1 MAKRF
6 SHEVKMRVE
15 YMLAERTARYEKG
28 SRSTVMMRLASV
40 TVGLGIAVMIIT
52 LSVVAGFRE
61 QINGALRGMMAD
73 MTICDVSGFMRQE
86 SEAVVPSAEFV
97 AEVGAIKGVR
107 SVAPQVTLNGMA
119 KSGDNVAG
127 LQIKGIDTGYDTAW
141 WQSVLLEGALPDL
154 AAEHRGKEL
163 LLSEAT
169 ARKLDVAVGD
179 KVEMLFA
186 VGDERPR
193 RDRFKVSGIFR
204 TGLEEMDLRMAV
216 GDVRDVRRIA
226 GWADDEVSGYDV
238 MLAEGVD
245 SEVVSDEIF
254 QIIDRRYDA
263 GDESV
268 GSLVVNSIRERFP
281 VVFDWLKAHSVNARV
296 IIVIIM
302 VVVLFNMAAAMLI
315 MVLDRTAMIG
325 SLKALGMRNGA
336 IRRMFLYRAARLF
349 AVGALWGNV
358 VALVLVGVQAVWH
371 PVELNPSGYMLA
383 ELPVKVELWRVV
395 LLNVGAMAV
404 TVLTML
410 LPSAMI
416 ARISPSESLKY
427 KL

>member
-1 MAKRF
+1 MKI
-6 SHEVKMRVE
+6 E

-52 LSVVAGFRE
+52 LSVVAGFRQ

-86 SEAVVPSAEFV
+86 SEAVRPSEEFV
-97 AEVGAIKGVR
+97 REVGALRGVK
-107 SVAPQVTLNGMA
+107 SISPQVVLNGMA

-127 LQIKGIDTGYDTAW
+127 LQLKGIDAKYDIEW
-141 WQSVLLEGALPDL
+141 WQSVIVEGSLPDV

-169 ARKLDVAVGD
+169 AQKLDVAVGD

-193 RDRFKVSGIFR
+193 RDRFKVSGIYR
-204 TGLEEMDLRMAV
+204 TGLEEMDLRLAV
-216 GDVRDVRRIA
+216 ADMRDVRRIA

-238 MLAEGVD
+238 MLDDGADAEA
-245 SEVVSDEIF
+245 VSDEIF

-281 VVFDWLKAHSVNARV
+281 VVYDWLKAHNINARV

-336 IRRMFLYRAARLF
+336 IRRMFIYRAARLF

-371 PVELNPSGYMLA
+371 PVELNPSGYMLTY
-383 ELPVKVELWRVV
+383 LPVKVELWRVV
-395 LLNVGAMAV
+395 LLNAGALAV
-404 TVLTML
+404 TVVVML

>member
-1 MAKRF
+1 MKI
-6 SHEVKMRVE
+6 E

-52 LSVVAGFRE
+52 LSVVAGFRQ

-86 SEAVVPSAEFV
+86 SEAVRPSEEFV
-97 AEVGAIKGVR
+97 REVGALRGVK
-107 SVAPQVTLNGMA
+107 SISPQVVLNGMA

-127 LQIKGIDTGYDTAW
+127 LQLKGIDAEYATEW
-141 WQSVLLEGALPDL
+141 WQSVIVEGSLPDV

-169 ARKLDVAVGD
+169 AQKLDVAVGD

-193 RDRFKVSGIFR
+193 RDRFKVSGIYR
-204 TGLEEMDLRMAV
+204 TGLEEMDLRLAV
-216 GDVRDVRRIA
+216 ADMRDVRRIA

-238 MLAEGVD
+238 MLDDGANAD
-245 SEVVSDEIF
+245 VVSDEIF

-281 VVFDWLKAHSVNARV
+281 VVYDWLKAHNINARV

-336 IRRMFLYRAARLF
+336 IRRMFIYRAARLF
-349 AVGALWGNV
+349 VAGALWGNV

-371 PVELNPSGYMLA
+371 PVELNPSGYMLTY
-383 ELPVKVELWRVV
+383 LPVKVELWRVV
-395 LLNVGAMAV
+395 LLNVGALAV
-404 TVLTML
+404 TVVVML

>member
-1 MAKRF
+1 MKI
-6 SHEVKMRVE
+6 E

-52 LSVVAGFRE
+52 LSVVAGFRQ

-86 SEAVVPSAEFV
+86 SEAVRPSEEFV
-97 AEVGAIKGVR
+97 REVGALRGVK
-107 SVAPQVTLNGMA
+107 SISPQVVLNGMA

-127 LQIKGIDTGYDTAW
+127 LQLKGIDAEYATEW
-141 WQSVLLEGALPDL
+141 WQSVIVEGSLPDV

-169 ARKLDVAVGD
+169 AQKLDVAVGD

-193 RDRFKVSGIFR
+193 RDRFKVSGIYR
-204 TGLEEMDLRMAV
+204 TGLEEMDLRLAV
-216 GDVRDVRRIA
+216 ADMRDVRRIA

-238 MLAEGVD
+238 MLDDGADAET
-245 SEVVSDEIF
+245 VSDDIF

-281 VVFDWLKAHSVNARV
+281 VVYDWLKAHNINARV

-336 IRRMFLYRAARLF
+336 IRRMFIYRAARLF
-349 AVGALWGNV
+349 VAGALWGNV

-371 PVELNPSGYMLA
+371 PVELNPSGYMLT

-395 LLNVGAMAV
+395 LLNVGALAV
-404 TVLTML
+404 TVVVML

>member
-1 MAKRF
+1 
-6 SHEVKMRVE
+6 
-15 YMLAERTARYEKG
+15 MLAERTARYEKG

-52 LSVVAGFRE
+52 LAVVAGFRQ

-73 MTICDVSGFMRQE
+73 MTICDVSGLMRQE

-107 SVAPQVTLNGMA
+107 SIAPQVTLNGMA

-127 LQIKGIDTGYDTAW
+127 LQIKGIDQHYDTEW
-141 WQSVLLEGALPDL
+141 WQSVLLEGALPDFE
-154 AAEHRGKEL
+154 AEHRGKEL

-216 GDVRDVRRIA
+216 GDVRDVRRIV

-238 MLAEGVD
+238 ML
-245 SEVVSDEIF
+245 SEDAAADEVSEAIF
-254 QIIDRRYDA
+254 KIIDSRYDA
-263 GDESV
+263 GDKSV
-268 GSLVVNSIRERFP
+268 GSLVASSLSERFP
-281 VVFDWLKAHSVNARV
+281 VVFDWLKAHSINARV

-325 SLKALGMRNGA
+325 SLKALGMRNRA

-349 AVGALWGNV
+349 VAGALWGNV
-358 VALVLVGVQAVWH
+358 VALALVGVQALWH
-371 PVELNPSGYMLA
+371 PVELNPSGYMLS
-383 ELPVKVELWRVV
+383 ELPVRVELGRVV

>member
-40 TVGLGIAVMIIT
+40 TVGLGIAVMILT
-52 LSVVAGFRE
+52 LAVVAGFRQ

-73 MTICDVSGFMRQE
+73 MTICDVSGLMRQE

-107 SVAPQVTLNGMA
+107 SIAPQVTLNGMA

-127 LQIKGIDTGYDTAW
+127 LQIKGIDQHYDTEW
-141 WQSVLLEGALPDL
+141 WQSVLLEGALPDFE
-154 AAEHRGKEL
+154 AEHRGKEL

-245 SEVVSDEIF
+245 ADVVSEAIF

-263 GDESV
+263 GDKSV
-268 GSLVVNSIRERFP
+268 GSLVASSISERFP
-281 VVFDWLKAHSVNARV
+281 VVFDWLKAHSINARV

-325 SLKALGMRNGA
+325 SLKALGMRNKA

-349 AVGALWGNV
+349 AVGAFWGNV
-358 VALVLVGVQAVWH
+358 VALALVGVQALWH
-371 PVELNPSGYMLA
+371 PVELNPSGYMLS
-383 ELPVKVELWRVV
+383 ELPVRVELWRVV

>member
-1 MAKRF
+1 MKI
-6 SHEVKMRVE
+6 E

-52 LSVVAGFRE
+52 LSVVAGFRQ

-86 SEAVVPSAEFV
+86 SEAVRPSEEFV
-97 AEVGAIKGVR
+97 REVGALRGVK
-107 SVAPQVTLNGMA
+107 SISPQVVLNGMA

-127 LQIKGIDTGYDTAW
+127 LQLKGIDAEYATEW
-141 WQSVLLEGALPDL
+141 WQSVIVEGSLPDV

-169 ARKLDVAVGD
+169 AQKLDVAVGD

-193 RDRFKVSGIFR
+193 RDRFKVSGIYR
-204 TGLEEMDLRMAV
+204 TGLEEMDLRLAV
-216 GDVRDVRRIA
+216 ADMRDVRRIA

-238 MLAEGVD
+238 MLDDGADAEA
-245 SEVVSDEIF
+245 VSDEIF

-281 VVFDWLKAHSVNARV
+281 VVYDWLKAHNINARV

-336 IRRMFLYRAARLF
+336 IRRMFIYRAARLF
-349 AVGALWGNV
+349 VAGALWGNV

-371 PVELNPSGYMLA
+371 PVELNPSGYMLTY
-383 ELPVKVELWRVV
+383 LPVKVELWRVV
-395 LLNVGAMAV
+395 LLNAGALAV
-404 TVLTML
+404 TVVVML

>member
-1 MAKRF
+1 MKI
-6 SHEVKMRVE
+6 E

-52 LSVVAGFRE
+52 LSVVAGFRQ

-86 SEAVVPSAEFV
+86 SEAVRPSEEFV
-97 AEVGAIKGVR
+97 REVEALRGVK
-107 SVAPQVTLNGMA
+107 SISPQVVLNGMA

-127 LQIKGIDTGYDTAW
+127 LQLKGIDAEYDIEW
-141 WQSVLLEGALPDL
+141 WQSVIVEGSLPDV

-169 ARKLDVAVGD
+169 AQKLDVAVGD

-193 RDRFKVSGIFR
+193 RDRFKVSGIYR
-204 TGLEEMDLRMAV
+204 TGLEEMDLRLAV
-216 GDVRDVRRIA
+216 ADMRDVRRIA

-238 MLAEGVD
+238 MLDDGADAEA
-245 SEVVSDEIF
+245 VSDEIF

-281 VVFDWLKAHSVNARV
+281 VVYDWLKAHNINARV

-336 IRRMFLYRAARLF
+336 IRRMFIYRAARLF
-349 AVGALWGNV
+349 VAGALWGNV

-371 PVELNPSGYMLA
+371 PVELNPSGYMLTY
-383 ELPVKVELWRVV
+383 LPVKVELWRVV
-395 LLNVGAMAV
+395 LLNVGALAV
-404 TVLTML
+404 TVVVML

>member
-28 SRSTVMMRLASV
+28 SRSTMMMRLASV
-40 TVGLGIAVMIIT
+40 TVGLGIAVMILT
-52 LSVVAGFRE
+52 LSVVAGFRQ

-73 MTICDVSGFMRQE
+73 MTVCDVSGLMRQE
-86 SEAVVPSAEFV
+86 SEAVAPSPEFV
-97 AEVGAIKGVR
+97 AEVGAIRGV
-107 SVAPQVTLNGMA
+107 SSIAPQVTLNGMA

-127 LQIKGIDTGYDTAW
+127 LQIKGIDQHYDTEW
-141 WQSVLLEGALPDL
+141 WQSVLLEGALPDF

-186 VGDERPR
+186 IGDERPR

-238 MLAEGVD
+238 MLAEGADAEEV
-245 SEVVSDEIF
+245 SEEIF

-268 GSLVVNSIRERFP
+268 GSLVVSNIKERFP
-281 VVFDWLKAHSVNARV
+281 VVFDWLKAHSINARV

-302 VVVLFNMAAAMLI
+302 IVVLFNMAAAMLI

-349 AVGALWGNV
+349 VAGALWGNV
-358 VALVLVGVQAVWH
+358 VALALVGVQAVWH

-383 ELPVKVELWRVV
+383 ELPVRVEWWSVL

>member
-1 MAKRF
+1 MKI
-6 SHEVKMRVE
+6 E

-52 LSVVAGFRE
+52 LSVVAGFRQ

-86 SEAVVPSAEFV
+86 SEAVRPSEEFV
-97 AEVGAIKGVR
+97 REVGALRGVK
-107 SVAPQVTLNGMA
+107 SISPQVVLNGMA

-127 LQIKGIDTGYDTAW
+127 LQLKGIDAEYATEW
-141 WQSVLLEGALPDL
+141 WQSVIVEGSLPDV

-169 ARKLDVAVGD
+169 AQKLDVAVGD

-193 RDRFKVSGIFR
+193 RDRFKVSGIYR
-204 TGLEEMDLRMAV
+204 TGLEEMDLRLAV
-216 GDVRDVRRIA
+216 ADMRDVRRIA

-238 MLAEGVD
+238 MLDDGAYAEA
-245 SEVVSDEIF
+245 VSDYIF

-281 VVFDWLKAHSVNARV
+281 VVYDWLKAHNINARV

-336 IRRMFLYRAARLF
+336 IRRMFIYRAARLF

-371 PVELNPSGYMLA
+371 PVELNPSGYMLT

-395 LLNVGAMAV
+395 LLNVGALAV
-404 TVLTML
+404 TVVVML

>member
-1 MAKRF
+1 MKI
-6 SHEVKMRVE
+6 E

-52 LSVVAGFRE
+52 LSVVAGFRQ

-86 SEAVVPSAEFV
+86 SEAVRPSEEFV
-97 AEVGAIKGVR
+97 REVEALRGVK
-107 SVAPQVTLNGMA
+107 SISPQVVLNGMA

-127 LQIKGIDTGYDTAW
+127 LQLKGIDAKYDTEW
-141 WQSVLLEGALPDL
+141 WQSVIVEGSLPDV

-169 ARKLDVAVGD
+169 AQKLDVAVGD

-193 RDRFKVSGIFR
+193 RDRFKVSGIYR
-204 TGLEEMDLRMAV
+204 TGLEEMDLRLAV
-216 GDVRDVRRIA
+216 ADMRDVRRIA

-238 MLAEGVD
+238 MLDDGADAEA
-245 SEVVSDEIF
+245 VSDDIF

-281 VVFDWLKAHSVNARV
+281 VVYDWLKAHNINARV

-336 IRRMFLYRAARLF
+336 IRRMFIYRAARLF
-349 AVGALWGNV
+349 VAGALWGNV

-371 PVELNPSGYMLA
+371 PVELNPSGYMLTY
-383 ELPVKVELWRVV
+383 LPVKVELWRVV
-395 LLNVGAMAV
+395 LLNVGALAV
-404 TVLTML
+404 TVVVML

>member
-1 MAKRF
+1 
-6 SHEVKMRVE
+6 MRVE

-28 SRSTVMMRLASV
+28 SRSTMMMRLASV
-40 TVGLGIAVMIIT
+40 TVGLGIAVMILT
-52 LSVVAGFRE
+52 LSVVAGFRQ

-73 MTICDVSGFMRQE
+73 MTVCDVSGLMRQE
-86 SEAVVPSAEFV
+86 SEAVAPSPEFV
-97 AEVGAIKGVR
+97 AEVGAIRGVR
-107 SVAPQVTLNGMA
+107 SIAPQVTLNGMA

-127 LQIKGIDTGYDTAW
+127 LQIKGIDQHYDTEW
-141 WQSVLLEGALPDL
+141 WQSVLLEGALPDF

-186 VGDERPR
+186 IGDERPR

-238 MLAEGVD
+238 MLAEGADAEEV
-245 SEVVSDEIF
+245 SEEIF
-254 QIIDRRYDA
+254 QIIDSRYDA

-268 GSLVVNSIRERFP
+268 GSLVANSISERFP
-281 VVFDWLKAHSVNARV
+281 VVFDWLKAHSINARV

-302 VVVLFNMAAAMLI
+302 IVVLFNMAAAMLI

-358 VALVLVGVQAVWH
+358 VALALVGVQAVWH

-383 ELPVKVELWRVV
+383 ELPVRVEWWSVL

>member
-1 MAKRF
+1 MKI
-6 SHEVKMRVE
+6 E

-52 LSVVAGFRE
+52 LSVVAGFRQ

-86 SEAVVPSAEFV
+86 SEAVRPSEEFV
-97 AEVGAIKGVR
+97 REVGALRGVK
-107 SVAPQVTLNGMA
+107 SISPQVVLNGMA

-127 LQIKGIDTGYDTAW
+127 LQLKGIDAEYATEW
-141 WQSVLLEGALPDL
+141 WQSVIVEGSLPDV

-169 ARKLDVAVGD
+169 AQKLDVAIGD

-193 RDRFKVSGIFR
+193 RDRFKVSGIYR
-204 TGLEEMDLRMAV
+204 TGLEEMDLRLAV
-216 GDVRDVRRIA
+216 ADMRDVRRIA

-238 MLAEGVD
+238 MLDDGADAEA
-245 SEVVSDEIF
+245 VSDDIF

-281 VVFDWLKAHSVNARV
+281 VVYDWLKAHNINARV

-336 IRRMFLYRAARLF
+336 IRRMFIYRAARLF
-349 AVGALWGNV
+349 VAGALWGNV

-371 PVELNPSGYMLA
+371 PVELNPSGYMLTY
-383 ELPVKVELWRVV
+383 LPVKVELWRVV
-395 LLNVGAMAV
+395 LLNVGALAV
-404 TVLTML
+404 TVVVML

>member
-1 MAKRF
+1 MKI
-6 SHEVKMRVE
+6 E

-52 LSVVAGFRE
+52 LSVVAGFRQ

-86 SEAVVPSAEFV
+86 SEAVRPSEEFV
-97 AEVGAIKGVR
+97 REVEALRGVK
-107 SVAPQVTLNGMA
+107 SISPQVVLNGMA

-127 LQIKGIDTGYDTAW
+127 LQLKGIDAEYATEW
-141 WQSVLLEGALPDL
+141 WQSVIVEGSLPDV

-169 ARKLDVAVGD
+169 AQKLDVAVGD

-193 RDRFKVSGIFR
+193 RDRFKVSGIYR
-204 TGLEEMDLRMAV
+204 TGLEEMDLRLAV
-216 GDVRDVRRIA
+216 ADMRDVRRIA

-238 MLAEGVD
+238 MLDDGAD
-245 SEVVSDEIF
+245 ADVVSDEMF

-281 VVFDWLKAHSVNARV
+281 VVYDWLKAHNINARV

-336 IRRMFLYRAARLF
+336 IRRMFIYRAARLF
-349 AVGALWGNV
+349 VAGALWGNV

-371 PVELNPSGYMLA
+371 PVELNPSGYMLTY
-383 ELPVKVELWRVV
+383 LPVKVELWRVV
-395 LLNVGAMAV
+395 LLNVGALAV
-404 TVLTML
+404 TVVVML

>member
-1 MAKRF
+1 
-6 SHEVKMRVE
+6 MRVE

-40 TVGLGIAVMIIT
+40 TVGLGLAVMILT
-52 LSVVAGFRE
+52 LAVVAGFRQ

-73 MTICDVSGFMRQE
+73 MTICDVSGLMRQE

-107 SVAPQVTLNGMA
+107 SIAPQVTLNGMA

-127 LQIKGIDTGYDTAW
+127 LQIKGIDQHYDTEW

-216 GDVRDVRRIA
+216 GDVRDVRRIV

-238 MLAEGVD
+238 ML
-245 SEVVSDEIF
+245 SEDAAADEVSEAIF
-254 QIIDRRYDA
+254 QIIDSRYDA
-263 GDESV
+263 GDKSV
-268 GSLVVNSIRERFP
+268 GSLVASSLSERFP
-281 VVFDWLKAHSVNARV
+281 VVFDWLKAHSINARV

-325 SLKALGMRNGA
+325 SLKALGMRNRA

-349 AVGALWGNV
+349 VAGALWGNV
-358 VALVLVGVQAVWH
+358 VALALVGVQALWH
-371 PVELNPSGYMLA
+371 PVELNPSGYMLS
-383 ELPVKVELWRVV
+383 ELPVRVELGRVV

>member
-1 MAKRF
+1 MKI
-6 SHEVKMRVE
+6 E

-52 LSVVAGFRE
+52 LSVVAGFRQ

-86 SEAVVPSAEFV
+86 SEAVRPSEEFV
-97 AEVGAIKGVR
+97 REVGALCGVK
-107 SVAPQVTLNGMA
+107 SISPQVVLNGMA

-127 LQIKGIDTGYDTAW
+127 LQLKGIDAKYATEW
-141 WQSVLLEGALPDL
+141 WQSVIVEGSLPDV

-169 ARKLDVAVGD
+169 AQKLDVAVGD

-193 RDRFKVSGIFR
+193 RDRFKVSGIYR
-204 TGLEEMDLRMAV
+204 TGLEEMDLRLAV
-216 GDVRDVRRIA
+216 ADMRDVRRIA

-238 MLAEGVD
+238 MLDDGADAEA
-245 SEVVSDEIF
+245 VSDDIF

-281 VVFDWLKAHSVNARV
+281 VVYDWLKAHNINARV

-336 IRRMFLYRAARLF
+336 IRRMFIYRAARLF

-371 PVELNPSGYMLA
+371 PVELNPSGYMLT

-395 LLNVGAMAV
+395 LLNVGALAV
-404 TVLTML
+404 TVVVML

>member
-1 MAKRF
+1 MKI
-6 SHEVKMRVE
+6 E

-52 LSVVAGFRE
+52 LSVVAGFRQ

-86 SEAVVPSAEFV
+86 SEAVRPSEEFV
-97 AEVGAIKGVR
+97 REVGALRGVK
-107 SVAPQVTLNGMA
+107 SISPQVVLNGMA

-127 LQIKGIDTGYDTAW
+127 LQLKGIDAEYATEW
-141 WQSVLLEGALPDL
+141 WQSVIVEGSLPDV

-169 ARKLDVAVGD
+169 AQKLDVAVGD

-193 RDRFKVSGIFR
+193 RDRFKVSGIYR
-204 TGLEEMDLRMAV
+204 TGLEEMDLRLAV
-216 GDVRDVRRIA
+216 ADMRDVRRIA

-238 MLAEGVD
+238 MLDDGADAET
-245 SEVVSDEIF
+245 VSDDIF

-281 VVFDWLKAHSVNARV
+281 VVYDWLKAHNINARV

-336 IRRMFLYRAARLF
+336 IRRMFIYRAARLF
-349 AVGALWGNV
+349 VAGALWGNV

-371 PVELNPSGYMLA
+371 PVELNPSGYMLTY
-383 ELPVKVELWRVV
+383 LPVKVELWRVV
-395 LLNVGAMAV
+395 LLNVGALAV
-404 TVLTML
+404 TVVVML

>member
-1 MAKRF
+1 MKI
-6 SHEVKMRVE
+6 E

-52 LSVVAGFRE
+52 LSVVAGFRQ

-86 SEAVVPSAEFV
+86 SEAVRPSEEFV
-97 AEVGAIKGVR
+97 REVGALRGVK
-107 SVAPQVTLNGMA
+107 SISPQVVLNGMA

-127 LQIKGIDTGYDTAW
+127 LQLKGIDAEYATEW
-141 WQSVLLEGALPDL
+141 WQSVIVEGSLPDV

-169 ARKLDVAVGD
+169 AQKLDVAVGD

-193 RDRFKVSGIFR
+193 RDRFKVSGIYR
-204 TGLEEMDLRMAV
+204 TGLEEMDLRLAV
-216 GDVRDVRRIA
+216 ADMRDVRRIA

-238 MLAEGVD
+238 MLDDGADAEA
-245 SEVVSDEIF
+245 VSDDIF

-281 VVFDWLKAHSVNARV
+281 VVYDWLKAHNINARV

-336 IRRMFLYRAARLF
+336 IRRMFIYRAARLF
-349 AVGALWGNV
+349 VAGALWGNV

-371 PVELNPSGYMLA
+371 PVELNPSGYMLTY
-383 ELPVKVELWRVV
+383 LPVKVELWRVV
-395 LLNVGAMAV
+395 LLNMGALAV
-404 TVLTML
+404 TVVVML
-410 LPSAMI
+410 MPSAMI

>member
-1 MAKRF
+1 MKI
-6 SHEVKMRVE
+6 E

-52 LSVVAGFRE
+52 LSVVAGFRQ

-86 SEAVVPSAEFV
+86 SEAVRPSEGFV
-97 AEVGAIKGVR
+97 REVEVLRGVK
-107 SVAPQVTLNGMA
+107 SISPQVVLNGMA

-127 LQIKGIDTGYDTAW
+127 LQLKGIDAEYATEW
-141 WQSVLLEGALPDL
+141 WQSVIVEGSLPDV

-169 ARKLDVAVGD
+169 AQKLDVAVGD

-193 RDRFKVSGIFR
+193 RDRFKVSGIYR
-204 TGLEEMDLRMAV
+204 TGLEEMDLRLAV
-216 GDVRDVRRIA
+216 ADMRDVRRIA

-238 MLAEGVD
+238 MLDDGADAEA
-245 SEVVSDEIF
+245 VSDEIF

-281 VVFDWLKAHSVNARV
+281 VVYDWLKAHNINARV

-336 IRRMFLYRAARLF
+336 IRRMFIYRAARLF
-349 AVGALWGNV
+349 VAGALWGNV

-371 PVELNPSGYMLA
+371 PVELNPSGYMLTY
-383 ELPVKVELWRVV
+383 LPVKVELWRVV
-395 LLNVGAMAV
+395 LLNVGALAV
-404 TVLTML
+404 TVVVML

>member
-1 MAKRF
+1 
-6 SHEVKMRVE
+6 MRVE

-40 TVGLGIAVMIIT
+40 TVGLGIAVMILT
-52 LSVVAGFRE
+52 LAVVAGFRQ

-73 MTICDVSGFMRQE
+73 MTICDVSGLMRQE

-107 SVAPQVTLNGMA
+107 SIAPQVTLNGMA

-127 LQIKGIDTGYDTAW
+127 LQIKGIDQHYDTEW
-141 WQSVLLEGALPDL
+141 WQSVLLEGALPDFE
-154 AAEHRGKEL
+154 AEHRGKEL

-216 GDVRDVRRIA
+216 GDVRDVRRIV

-238 MLAEGVD
+238 ML
-245 SEVVSDEIF
+245 SEDAAADEVSEAIF
-254 QIIDRRYDA
+254 QIIDSRYDA
-263 GDESV
+263 GDKSV
-268 GSLVVNSIRERFP
+268 GSLVASSLSERFP
-281 VVFDWLKAHSVNARV
+281 VVFDWLKAHSINARV

-325 SLKALGMRNGA
+325 SLKALGMRNRA

-349 AVGALWGNV
+349 VAGALWGNV
-358 VALVLVGVQAVWH
+358 VALALVGVQALWH
-371 PVELNPSGYMLA
+371 PVELNPSGYMLS
-383 ELPVKVELWRVV
+383 ELPVRVELGRVV
-395 LLNVGAMAV
+395 QLNVGAMAV

>member
-1 MAKRF
+1 MKI
-6 SHEVKMRVE
+6 E

-52 LSVVAGFRE
+52 LSVVAGFRQ

-86 SEAVVPSAEFV
+86 SEAVRPSEEFV
-97 AEVGAIKGVR
+97 REVEALRGVK
-107 SVAPQVTLNGMA
+107 SISPQVVLNGMA

-127 LQIKGIDTGYDTAW
+127 LQLKGIDAEYDIEW
-141 WQSVLLEGALPDL
+141 WQSVIVEGSLPDV

-169 ARKLDVAVGD
+169 AQKLDVAVGD

-193 RDRFKVSGIFR
+193 RDRFKVSGIYR
-204 TGLEEMDLRMAV
+204 TGLEEMDLRLAV
-216 GDVRDVRRIA
+216 ADMRDVRRIA

-238 MLAEGVD
+238 MLDDGADAEA
-245 SEVVSDEIF
+245 VSDDIF

-281 VVFDWLKAHSVNARV
+281 VVYDWLKAHNINASV

-336 IRRMFLYRAARLF
+336 IRRMFIYRAARLF

-371 PVELNPSGYMLA
+371 PVELNPSGYMLT

-395 LLNVGAMAV
+395 LLNVGALAV
-404 TVLTML
+404 TVVVML

>member
-1 MAKRF
+1 MKI
-6 SHEVKMRVE
+6 E

-52 LSVVAGFRE
+52 LSVVAGFRQ

-86 SEAVVPSAEFV
+86 SEAVRPSEEFV
-97 AEVGAIKGVR
+97 REVGALRGVK
-107 SVAPQVTLNGMA
+107 SISPQVVLNGMA

-127 LQIKGIDTGYDTAW
+127 LQLKGIDAEYATEW
-141 WQSVLLEGALPDL
+141 WQSVIVEGSLPDV

-169 ARKLDVAVGD
+169 AQKLDVAVGD

-193 RDRFKVSGIFR
+193 RDRFKVSGIYR
-204 TGLEEMDLRMAV
+204 TGLEEMDLRLAV
-216 GDVRDVRRIA
+216 ADMRDVRRIA

-238 MLAEGVD
+238 MLDDGADAEA
-245 SEVVSDEIF
+245 VSDEIF

-281 VVFDWLKAHSVNARV
+281 VVYDWLKAHNINARV

-325 SLKALGMRNGA
+325 SLKALGMRNSA
-336 IRRMFLYRAARLF
+336 IRRMFIYRAARLF
-349 AVGALWGNV
+349 VAGALWGNV

-371 PVELNPSGYMLA
+371 PVELNPSGYMLTY
-383 ELPVKVELWRVV
+383 LPVKVELWRVV
-395 LLNVGAMAV
+395 LLNAGALAV
-404 TVLTML
+404 TVVVML

>member
-1 MAKRF
+1 
-6 SHEVKMRVE
+6 MRIE

-28 SRSTVMMRLASV
+28 SRSTVMMRLASI
-40 TVGLGIAVMIIT
+40 TVGLGIAVMIIA
-52 LSVVAGFRE
+52 LAVVAGFRQ

-73 MTICDVSGFMRQE
+73 VVVCDVTGLLRQE
-86 SEAVVPSAEFV
+86 AESVAPSEEFV
-97 AEVGAIKGVR
+97 RQMGRLRGVE
-107 SVAPQVTLNGMA
+107 SVAPQVVLNGMA

-127 LQIKGIDTGYDTAW
+127 LQIKGIDGTYDTSW
-141 WQSVLLEGALPDL
+141 WREVLVEGALPDFN
-154 AAEHRGKEL
+154 AEHRGKEL
-163 LLSEAT
+163 LVSLAT
-169 ARKLDVAVGD
+169 ARLLDVGVGD

-186 VGDERPR
+186 TGEERPR
-193 RDRFKVSGIFR
+193 RDRFKVSGIYS
-204 TGLEEMDLRMAV
+204 TGLEEMDLKMAL

-226 GWADDEVSGYDV
+226 GLGDEEVSGYDV
-238 MLAEGVD
+238 MLSDGASAD
-245 SEVVSDEIF
+245 EVSQEIF
-254 QIIDRRYDA
+254 HLINRLEDE
-263 GDESV
+263 GDETVS
-268 GSLVVNSIRERFP
+268 SLVANDIRERFP
-281 VVFDWLKAHSVNARV
+281 IVFDWLKAHSINARV

-349 AVGALWGNV
+349 ALGALWGNV
-358 VALVLVGVQAVWH
+358 VALLLVGVQALWH
-371 PVELNPSGYMLA
+371 PIELNPSGYMLN
-383 ELPVKVELWRVV
+383 ELPVKIELWRVV
-395 LLNVGAMAV
+395 LLNVGALAV
-404 TVLTML
+404 TVVTML

>member
-1 MAKRF
+1 MKI
-6 SHEVKMRVE
+6 E

-52 LSVVAGFRE
+52 LSVVAGFRQ

-86 SEAVVPSAEFV
+86 SEAVRPSEEFV
-97 AEVGAIKGVR
+97 REVGALRGVK
-107 SVAPQVTLNGMA
+107 SISPQVVLNGMA

-127 LQIKGIDTGYDTAW
+127 LQLKGIDAKYATEW
-141 WQSVLLEGALPDL
+141 WQSVIVEGSLPDV

-169 ARKLDVAVGD
+169 AQKLDVAVGD

-193 RDRFKVSGIFR
+193 RDRFKVSGIYR
-204 TGLEEMDLRMAV
+204 TGLEEMDLRLAV
-216 GDVRDVRRIA
+216 ADMRDVRRIA

-238 MLAEGVD
+238 MLDDGADAEA
-245 SEVVSDEIF
+245 VSDDIF

-281 VVFDWLKAHSVNARV
+281 VVYDWLKAHNINARV

-336 IRRMFLYRAARLF
+336 IRRMFIYRAARLF
-349 AVGALWGNV
+349 VAGALWGNV

-371 PVELNPSGYMLA
+371 PVELNPSGYMLTY
-383 ELPVKVELWRVV
+383 LPVKVELWRVV
-395 LLNVGAMAV
+395 LLNVGALAV
-404 TVLTML
+404 TVVVML

>member
-1 MAKRF
+1 
-6 SHEVKMRVE
+6 
-15 YMLAERTARYEKG
+15 MLAERTARYEKG
-28 SRSTVMMRLASV
+28 SRSTMMMRLASV
-40 TVGLGIAVMIIT
+40 TVGLGIAVMILT
-52 LSVVAGFRE
+52 LSVVAGFRQ

-73 MTICDVSGFMRQE
+73 MTVCDVSGLMRQE
-86 SEAVVPSAEFV
+86 SEAVAPSPEFV
-97 AEVGAIKGVR
+97 AEVGAIRGVR
-107 SVAPQVTLNGMA
+107 SIAPQVTLNGMA

-127 LQIKGIDTGYDTAW
+127 LQIKGIDQHYDTEW
-141 WQSVLLEGALPDL
+141 WQSVLLEGALPDF

-186 VGDERPR
+186 IGDERPR

-238 MLAEGVD
+238 MLAEGADAEEV
-245 SEVVSDEIF
+245 SEEIF

-268 GSLVVNSIRERFP
+268 GSLVANSISERFP
-281 VVFDWLKAHSVNARV
+281 VVFDWLKAHSINARV

-302 VVVLFNMAAAMLI
+302 IVVLFNMAAAMLI

-349 AVGALWGNV
+349 VAGALWGNV
-358 VALVLVGVQAVWH
+358 VALALVGVQAVWH

-383 ELPVKVELWRVV
+383 ELPVRVEWWSVL

>member
-1 MAKRF
+1 
-6 SHEVKMRVE
+6 MRVE

-40 TVGLGIAVMIIT
+40 TVGLGIAVMILT
-52 LSVVAGFRE
+52 LAVVAGFRQ

-73 MTICDVSGFMRQE
+73 MTICDVSGLMRQE

-107 SVAPQVTLNGMA
+107 SIAPQVTLNGMA

-127 LQIKGIDTGYDTAW
+127 LQIKGIDQHYDTEW
-141 WQSVLLEGALPDL
+141 WQSVLLEGALPDFE
-154 AAEHRGKEL
+154 AEHRGKEL

-216 GDVRDVRRIA
+216 GDVRDVRRIV

-238 MLAEGVD
+238 ML
-245 SEVVSDEIF
+245 SEDAAADEVSEAIF
-254 QIIDRRYDA
+254 QIIDSRYDA
-263 GDESV
+263 GDKSV
-268 GSLVVNSIRERFP
+268 GSLVASSLSERFP
-281 VVFDWLKAHSVNARV
+281 VVFDWLKAHSINARV

-325 SLKALGMRNGA
+325 SLKALGMRNRA

-349 AVGALWGNV
+349 VAGALWGNV
-358 VALVLVGVQAVWH
+358 VALALVGVQALWH
-371 PVELNPSGYMLA
+371 PVELNPSGYMLS
-383 ELPVKVELWRVV
+383 ELPVRVELGRVV

>member
-1 MAKRF
+1 
-6 SHEVKMRVE
+6 
-15 YMLAERTARYEKG
+15 MLAERTARYEKG
-28 SRSTVMMRLASV
+28 SRSTMMMRLASV
-40 TVGLGIAVMIIT
+40 TVGLGIAVMILT
-52 LSVVAGFRE
+52 LSVVAGFRQ

-73 MTICDVSGFMRQE
+73 MTVCDVSGLMRQE
-86 SEAVVPSAEFV
+86 SEAVAPSPEFV
-97 AEVGAIKGVR
+97 AEVGAIRGVR
-107 SVAPQVTLNGMA
+107 SIAPQVTLNGMA

-127 LQIKGIDTGYDTAW
+127 LQIKGIDQHYDTEW
-141 WQSVLLEGALPDL
+141 WQSVLLEGALPDF

-186 VGDERPR
+186 IGDERPR

-238 MLAEGVD
+238 MLAEGADAEEV
-245 SEVVSDEIF
+245 SEEIF
-254 QIIDRRYDA
+254 QIIDSRYDA

-268 GSLVVNSIRERFP
+268 GSLVANSISERFP
-281 VVFDWLKAHSVNARV
+281 VVFDWLKAHSINARV

-302 VVVLFNMAAAMLI
+302 IVVLFNMAAAMLI

-358 VALVLVGVQAVWH
+358 VALALVGVQAVWH

-383 ELPVKVELWRVV
+383 ELPVRVEWWSVL

>member
-1 MAKRF
+1 MKI
-6 SHEVKMRVE
+6 E

-52 LSVVAGFRE
+52 LSVVAGFRQ

-86 SEAVVPSAEFV
+86 SEAVRPSEEFV
-97 AEVGAIKGVR
+97 REVGALRGVK
-107 SVAPQVTLNGMA
+107 SISPQVVLNGMA

-127 LQIKGIDTGYDTAW
+127 LQLKGIDAEYATEW
-141 WQSVLLEGALPDL
+141 WQSVIVEGSLPDV

-169 ARKLDVAVGD
+169 AQKLDVAVGD

-193 RDRFKVSGIFR
+193 RDRFKVSGIYR
-204 TGLEEMDLRMAV
+204 TGLEEMDLRLAV
-216 GDVRDVRRIA
+216 ADMRDVRRIA

-238 MLAEGVD
+238 MLDDGADAEA
-245 SEVVSDEIF
+245 VSDEIF

-281 VVFDWLKAHSVNARV
+281 VVYDWLKAHNINARV

-336 IRRMFLYRAARLF
+336 IRRMFIYRAARLF

-371 PVELNPSGYMLA
+371 PVELNPSGYMLTY
-383 ELPVKVELWRVV
+383 LPVKVELWRVV
-395 LLNVGAMAV
+395 LLNVGALAV
-404 TVLTML
+404 TVVVML

>member
-1 MAKRF
+1 MKI
-6 SHEVKMRVE
+6 E

-52 LSVVAGFRE
+52 LSVVAGFRQ

-86 SEAVVPSAEFV
+86 SEAVRPSEEFV
-97 AEVGAIKGVR
+97 REVGALRGVK
-107 SVAPQVTLNGMA
+107 SISPQVVLNGMA

-127 LQIKGIDTGYDTAW
+127 LQLKGIDAEYATEW
-141 WQSVLLEGALPDL
+141 WQSVIVEGSLPDV

-169 ARKLDVAVGD
+169 AQKLDVAVGD

-238 MLAEGVD
+238 MLAEGAD
-245 SEVVSDEIF
+245 AEAVSDEIF

-358 VALVLVGVQAVWH
+358 VALALVGVQAVWH
-371 PVELNPSGYMLA
+371 PVELNPSGYMLT

>member
-1 MAKRF
+1 
-6 SHEVKMRVE
+6 
-15 YMLAERTARYEKG
+15 MLAERTARYEKG

-40 TVGLGIAVMIIT
+40 TVGLGLAVMILT
-52 LSVVAGFRE
+52 LAVVAGFRQ

-73 MTICDVSGFMRQE
+73 MTICDVSGLMRQE

-107 SVAPQVTLNGMA
+107 SIAPQVTLNGMA

-127 LQIKGIDTGYDTAW
+127 LQIKGIDQHYDTAW
-141 WQSVLLEGALPDL
+141 WQSVLLEGALPDFE
-154 AAEHRGKEL
+154 AEHRGKEL

-216 GDVRDVRRIA
+216 GDVRDVRRIV

-238 MLAEGVD
+238 ML
-245 SEVVSDEIF
+245 SEDAAADEVSEAIF
-254 QIIDRRYDA
+254 QIIDSRYDA

-268 GSLVVNSIRERFP
+268 GSLVVNSISERFP
-281 VVFDWLKAHSVNARV
+281 VVFDWLKAHSINARV

-349 AVGALWGNV
+349 VAGALWGNV
-358 VALVLVGVQAVWH
+358 VALALVGVQALWH
-371 PVELNPSGYMLA
+371 PVELNPSGYMLS
-383 ELPVKVELWRVV
+383 ELPVRVELGRVV

>member
-1 MAKRF
+1 MKI
-6 SHEVKMRVE
+6 E

-52 LSVVAGFRE
+52 LSVVAGFRQ

-86 SEAVVPSAEFV
+86 SEAVRPSEEFV
-97 AEVGAIKGVR
+97 REVGALRGVK
-107 SVAPQVTLNGMA
+107 SISPQVVLNGMA

-127 LQIKGIDTGYDTAW
+127 LQLKGIDAEYATEW
-141 WQSVLLEGALPDL
+141 WQSVIVEGSLPDV

-169 ARKLDVAVGD
+169 AQKLDV
-179 KVEMLFA
+179 A

-193 RDRFKVSGIFR
+193 RDRFKVSGIYR
-204 TGLEEMDLRMAV
+204 TGLEEMDLRLAV
-216 GDVRDVRRIA
+216 ADMRDVRRIA

-238 MLAEGVD
+238 MLDDGADVEA
-245 SEVVSDEIF
+245 VSDEIF

-281 VVFDWLKAHSVNARV
+281 VVYDWLKAHNINARV

-336 IRRMFLYRAARLF
+336 IRRMFIYRAARLF

-371 PVELNPSGYMLA
+371 PVELNPSGYMLTY
-383 ELPVKVELWRVV
+383 LPVKVELWRVV
-395 LLNVGAMAV
+395 LLNVGALAV
-404 TVLTML
+404 TVVVML

>member
-1 MAKRF
+1 
-6 SHEVKMRVE
+6 
-15 YMLAERTARYEKG
+15 MLAERTARYEKG

-52 LSVVAGFRE
+52 LAVVAGFRQ

-73 MTICDVSGFMRQE
+73 MTICDVSGLMRQE

-107 SVAPQVTLNGMA
+107 SIAPQVTLNGMA

-127 LQIKGIDTGYDTAW
+127 LQIKGIDQHYDTEW
-141 WQSVLLEGALPDL
+141 WQSVLLEGALPDFE
-154 AAEHRGKEL
+154 AEHRGKEL

-216 GDVRDVRRIA
+216 GDVRDVRRIV

-238 MLAEGVD
+238 ML
-245 SEVVSDEIF
+245 SEDAAADEVSEAIF
-254 QIIDRRYDA
+254 KIIDSRYDA
-263 GDESV
+263 GDKSV
-268 GSLVVNSIRERFP
+268 GSLVANSISERFP
-281 VVFDWLKAHSVNARV
+281 VVFDWLKAHSINARV

-325 SLKALGMRNGA
+325 SLKALGMRNRA

-349 AVGALWGNV
+349 VAGALWGNV
-358 VALVLVGVQAVWH
+358 VALALVGVQALWH
-371 PVELNPSGYMLA
+371 PVELNPSGYMLS
-383 ELPVKVELWRVV
+383 ELPVRVELGRVV

>member
-1 MAKRF
+1 
-6 SHEVKMRVE
+6 
-15 YMLAERTARYEKG
+15 MLAERTARYEKG

-40 TVGLGIAVMIIT
+40 TVGLGIAVMILT
-52 LSVVAGFRE
+52 LAVVAGFRQ
-61 QINGALRGMMAD
+61 QINGALSGMMAD
-73 MTICDVSGFMRQE
+73 MTICDVSGLMRQE

-127 LQIKGIDTGYDTAW
+127 LQIKGIDTEYDTAW
-141 WQSVLLEGALPDL
+141 WQSVLLEGALPDFE
-154 AAEHRGKEL
+154 AEHRGKEL

-216 GDVRDVRRIA
+216 GDVRDVRRIV

-238 MLAEGVD
+238 KL
-245 SEVVSDEIF
+245 SEDAAADEVSEAIF
-254 QIIDRRYDA
+254 QIIDSRYDA
-263 GDESV
+263 GDKSV
-268 GSLVVNSIRERFP
+268 GSLVASSLSERFP
-281 VVFDWLKAHSVNARV
+281 VVFDWLKAHSINARV

-325 SLKALGMRNGA
+325 SLKALGMRNRA

-349 AVGALWGNV
+349 VAGALWGNV
-358 VALVLVGVQAVWH
+358 VALALVGVQALWH
-371 PVELNPSGYMLA
+371 PVELNPSGYMLS
-383 ELPVKVELWRVV
+383 ELPVRVELGCVV

>member
-1 MAKRF
+1 MKI
-6 SHEVKMRVE
+6 E

-52 LSVVAGFRE
+52 LSVVAGFRQ
-61 QINGALRGMMAD
+61 QINGALSGMMAD

-86 SEAVVPSAEFV
+86 SEAVRPSEEFV
-97 AEVGAIKGVR
+97 REVGVLRGVK
-107 SVAPQVTLNGMA
+107 SISPQVVLNGMA

-127 LQIKGIDTGYDTAW
+127 LQLKGINAEYDTAW
-141 WQSVLLEGALPDL
+141 WQSVIVEGSLPDV

-169 ARKLDVAVGD
+169 AQKLDVAVGD

-193 RDRFKVSGIFR
+193 RDRFKVSGIYR
-204 TGLEEMDLRMAV
+204 TGLEEMDLRLAV
-216 GDVRDVRRIA
+216 ADMRDVRRIA

-238 MLAEGVD
+238 MLDDGADAEA
-245 SEVVSDEIF
+245 VSDEIF
-254 QIIDRRYDA
+254 HIIDRRYDA

-281 VVFDWLKAHSVNARV
+281 VVYDWLKAHNINARV

-336 IRRMFLYRAARLF
+336 IRRMFIYRAARLF
-349 AVGALWGNV
+349 VAGALWGNV

-371 PVELNPSGYMLA
+371 PVELNPSGYMLTY
-383 ELPVKVELWRVV
+383 LPVKVELWRVV
-395 LLNVGAMAV
+395 LLNVGALAV
-404 TVLTML
+404 TVVVML

>member
-1 MAKRF
+1 MKI
-6 SHEVKMRVE
+6 E

-52 LSVVAGFRE
+52 LSVVAGFRQ

-86 SEAVVPSAEFV
+86 SEAVRPSEEFV
-97 AEVGAIKGVR
+97 REVGALRGVK
-107 SVAPQVTLNGMA
+107 SISPQVVLNGMA

-127 LQIKGIDTGYDTAW
+127 LQLKGIDAEYATEW
-141 WQSVLLEGALPDL
+141 WQSVIVEGSLPDV

-169 ARKLDVAVGD
+169 AQKLDVAVGD

-193 RDRFKVSGIFR
+193 RDRFKVSGIYR
-204 TGLEEMDLRMAV
+204 TGLEEMDLRLAV
-216 GDVRDVRRIA
+216 ADMRDVRRIA

-238 MLAEGVD
+238 MLDDGADAEA
-245 SEVVSDEIF
+245 VSDEIF

-281 VVFDWLKAHSVNARV
+281 VVYDWLKAHNINARV

-336 IRRMFLYRAARLF
+336 IRRMFIYRAARLF
-349 AVGALWGNV
+349 VAGALWGNV

-371 PVELNPSGYMLA
+371 PVELNPSGYMLTY
-383 ELPVKVELWRVV
+383 LPVKVELWRVV
-395 LLNVGAMAV
+395 LLNVGALAV
-404 TVLTML
+404 TVVVML

>member
-1 MAKRF
+1 MKI
-6 SHEVKMRVE
+6 E

-52 LSVVAGFRE
+52 LSVVAGFRQ

-86 SEAVVPSAEFV
+86 SEAVRPSEEFV
-97 AEVGAIKGVR
+97 REVEALRGVK
-107 SVAPQVTLNGMA
+107 SISPQVVLNGMA

-127 LQIKGIDTGYDTAW
+127 LQLKGIDAEYATEW
-141 WQSVLLEGALPDL
+141 WQSVIVEGSLPDV

-169 ARKLDVAVGD
+169 AQKLDVAVGD

-193 RDRFKVSGIFR
+193 RDRFKVSGIYR
-204 TGLEEMDLRMAV
+204 TGLEEMDLRLAV
-216 GDVRDVRRIA
+216 ADMRDVRRIA

-238 MLAEGVD
+238 MLDDGADAEA
-245 SEVVSDEIF
+245 VSDEIF

-281 VVFDWLKAHSVNARV
+281 VVYDWLKAHNINARV

-336 IRRMFLYRAARLF
+336 IRRMFIYRAARLF
-349 AVGALWGNV
+349 VAGALWGNV

-371 PVELNPSGYMLA
+371 PVELNPSGYMLTY
-383 ELPVKVELWRVV
+383 LPVKVELWRVV
-395 LLNVGAMAV
+395 LLNAGALAV
-404 TVLTML
+404 TVVVML

>member
-1 MAKRF
+1 MKI
-6 SHEVKMRVE
+6 E

-52 LSVVAGFRE
+52 LSVVAGFRQ

-86 SEAVVPSAEFV
+86 SEAVRPSEGFV
-97 AEVGAIKGVR
+97 REVGALRGVK
-107 SVAPQVTLNGMA
+107 SISPQVVLNGMA

-127 LQIKGIDTGYDTAW
+127 LQLKGIDAKYATEW
-141 WQSVLLEGALPDL
+141 WQSVIVEGSLPDV

-169 ARKLDVAVGD
+169 AQKLDVAVGD

-193 RDRFKVSGIFR
+193 RDRFKVSGIYR
-204 TGLEEMDLRMAV
+204 TGLEEMDLRLAV
-216 GDVRDVRRIA
+216 ADMRDVRRIA

-238 MLAEGVD
+238 MLDDGADAEA
-245 SEVVSDEIF
+245 VSDDIF

-281 VVFDWLKAHSVNARV
+281 VVYDWLKAHNINARV

-302 VVVLFNMAAAMLI
+302 VVVLFNMAASMLI

-336 IRRMFLYRAARLF
+336 IRRMFIYRAARLF

-371 PVELNPSGYMLA
+371 PVELNPSGYMLTY
-383 ELPVKVELWRVV
+383 LPVKVELWRVV
-395 LLNVGAMAV
+395 LLNVGALAV
-404 TVLTML
+404 TVVVML

>member
-1 MAKRF
+1 MKI
-6 SHEVKMRVE
+6 E

-52 LSVVAGFRE
+52 LSVVAGFRQ

-86 SEAVVPSAEFV
+86 SEAVRPSEEFV
-97 AEVGAIKGVR
+97 REVGALRGVK
-107 SVAPQVTLNGMA
+107 SISPQVVLNGMA

-127 LQIKGIDTGYDTAW
+127 LQLKGIDAKYDIEW
-141 WQSVLLEGALPDL
+141 WQSVIVEGSLPDV

-169 ARKLDVAVGD
+169 AQKLDVAVGD

-193 RDRFKVSGIFR
+193 RDRFKVSGIYR
-204 TGLEEMDLRMAV
+204 TGLEEMDLRLAV
-216 GDVRDVRRIA
+216 ADMRDVRRIA

-238 MLAEGVD
+238 MLDDGADAEA
-245 SEVVSDEIF
+245 VSDDIF

-281 VVFDWLKAHSVNARV
+281 VVYDWLKAHNINASV

-336 IRRMFLYRAARLF
+336 IRRMFIYRAARLF
-349 AVGALWGNV
+349 VAGALWGNV

-371 PVELNPSGYMLA
+371 PVELNPSGYMLTY
-383 ELPVKVELWRVV
+383 LPVKVELWRVV
-395 LLNVGAMAV
+395 LLNVGALAV
-404 TVLTML
+404 TVVVML

>member
-1 MAKRF
+1 MKI
-6 SHEVKMRVE
+6 E

-52 LSVVAGFRE
+52 LSVVAGFRQ

-86 SEAVVPSAEFV
+86 SEAVRPSEEFV
-97 AEVGAIKGVR
+97 REVGALCGVK
-107 SVAPQVTLNGMA
+107 SISPQVVLNGMA

-127 LQIKGIDTGYDTAW
+127 LQLKGIDAEYDIEW
-141 WQSVLLEGALPDL
+141 WQSVIVEGSLPDV

-169 ARKLDVAVGD
+169 AQKLDVAVGD

-193 RDRFKVSGIFR
+193 RDRFKVSGIYR
-204 TGLEEMDLRMAV
+204 TGLEEMDLRLAV
-216 GDVRDVRRIA
+216 ADMRDVRRIA

-238 MLAEGVD
+238 MLDDGADAEA
-245 SEVVSDEIF
+245 VSDDIF

-281 VVFDWLKAHSVNARV
+281 VVYDWLKAHNINASV

-336 IRRMFLYRAARLF
+336 IRRMFIYRAARLF
-349 AVGALWGNV
+349 VAGALWGNV

-371 PVELNPSGYMLA
+371 PVELNPSGYMLTY
-383 ELPVKVELWRVV
+383 LPVKVELWRVV
-395 LLNVGAMAV
+395 LLNVGALAV
-404 TVLTML
+404 TVVVML